1 MLRQHRS
8 PSSDGSGAK
17 ACRRPEAQSD
27 DHAVSEGRGIVGG
40 PISSYRGRYSSRW
53 YHFPLLAN
61 IALSVIE
68 ERYERWVNH
77 QQKRRAHRS
86 AMG

>member
-1 MLRQHRS
+1 MLRQYRS

-27 DHAVSEGRGIVGG
+27 DHAVSEGRGIGRRTNFIRTEAGTPQGG
-40 PISSYRGRYSSRW
+40 IIS
-53 YHFPLLAN
+53 PLLAN

-68 ERYERWVNH
+68 
-77 QQKRRAHRS
+77 KDMS
-86 AMG
+86 GG